1 MLVEDGHDALLITNK
16 LIEGDKDNG
25 QLSFTPMQLIKMV
38 YIAHGWMLGLFGRP
52 LIKQSVE
59 AWKYGP
65 VIPDVYYAIKHYRNN
80 PVEAPISGLPSSKFD
95 DIESALIDKVRDVY
109 GCLDGITLSSITH
122 EPGTPWYQVVH
133 RQRKIGRRVKIP
145 NKLIEKYYKGRANEH
160 K

>member
-1 MLVEDGHDALLITNK
+1 MQVEVGHDALLITNR
-16 LIEGDKDNG
+16 LIEDAKKNDKA
-25 QLSFTPMQLIKMV
+25 SFTPMQLIKMV
-38 YIAHGWMLGLFGRP
+38 YIAHGWMLGLFSRP

-80 PVEAPISGLPSSKFD
+80 PVNAPISGLPDGEFD
-95 DIESALIDKVRDVY
+95 DIESALIEKVRDVY
-109 GCLDGITLSSITH
+109 GRLDGITLSSITH
-122 EPGTPWYQVVH
+122 EPGTPWHQVVH

-145 NKLIEKYYKGRANEH
+145 NKLIEEYYKGRANEY